1 MNNNKNNMSNNY
13 KVVNVYVGYSE
24 NSINKIDIIKSEFG
38 VDDVVK
44 GVFNKIKI
52 KDGEG
57 EWDDMLY
64 YGIKKIDEKNDIGVI
79 GYGEEEV
86 ILVIGDKNKWYNKVD
101 EFNLDSIEKE
111 VDFSNGD
118 YNEEDWDDWVEF
130 VYSIMIRIKGQYS
143 IVREY
148 SIYYM
153 YSILSSSLYRAVST
167 RIRYIQGTA

>member
-24 NSINKIDIIKSEFG
+24 NSISKIDIIKSEFG
-38 VDDVVK
+38 VDDVVY
-44 GVFNKIKI
+44 GVFRDIKI
-52 KDGEG
+52 KNGEG

-79 GYGEEEV
+79 GYGEEEI
-86 ILVIGDKNKWYNKVD
+86 ILVIGDKNKWYNIID

-111 VDFSNGD
+111 VDFSNGK

-130 VYSIMIRIKGQYS
+130 VEELVDSIEWDKVKYSYKF
-143 IVREY
+143 
-148 SIYYM
+148 
-153 YSILSSSLYRAVST
+153 
-167 RIRYIQGTA
+167 

>member
-1 MNNNKNNMSNNY
+1 MVNNNKNNMSNNY
-13 KVVNVYVGYSE
+13 KIVNVYVGYSE
-24 NSINKIDIIKSEFG
+24 NSISKIDIIKSEFG

-44 GVFNKIKI
+44 GVFSNIKI

-57 EWDDMLY
+57 EWNDMLY

-111 VDFSNGD
+111 VDFSNGK
-118 YNEEDWDDWVEF
+118 YNEEDWDGWVEL
-130 VYSIMIRIKGQYS
+130 VEEL
-143 IVREY
+143 V
-148 SIYYM
+148 
-153 YSILSSSLYRAVST
+153 
-167 RIRYIQGTA
+167 

>member
-1 MNNNKNNMSNNY
+1 MVNNNKNNMSNNY
-13 KVVNVYVGYSE
+13 KVVNVYVGCGE

-38 VDDVVK
+38 VDDVVY
-44 GVFNKIKI
+44 GVFRDIKI

-57 EWDDMLY
+57 EWNDMLY

-111 VDFSNGD
+111 VDFSNGK

-130 VYSIMIRIKGQYS
+130 VEELVDSIEWVK
-143 IVREY
+143 
-148 SIYYM
+148 
-153 YSILSSSLYRAVST
+153 
-167 RIRYIQGTA
+167 

>member
-1 MNNNKNNMSNNY
+1 MSNNY
-13 KVVNVYVGYSE
+13 KKVNVYINYNE
-24 NSINKIDIIKSEFG
+24 NSISKIDIIKSEFG

-44 GVFNKIKI
+44 GVFMDIKI

-86 ILVIGDKNKWYNKVD
+86 ILVIGDKSKWYDKVD

-111 VDFSNGD
+111 VDFSNGK
-118 YNEEDWDDWVEF
+118 YNEESYDEWVEF
-130 VYSIMIRIKGQYS
+130 VEGLVDSINW
-143 IVREY
+143 
-148 SIYYM
+148 
-153 YSILSSSLYRAVST
+153 
-167 RIRYIQGTA
+167 

>member
-1 MNNNKNNMSNNY
+1 MSNNY
-13 KVVNVYVGYSE
+13 KIVNVYIGYSE

-79 GYGEEEV
+79 GYWDEEI
-86 ILVIGDKNKWYNKVD
+86 ILVIGDKNKWYNIVD

-111 VDFSNGD
+111 VDFSNGKYD
-118 YNEEDWDDWVEF
+118 EEDWDNWVEF
-130 VYSIMIRIKGQYS
+130 VEELVDSIEWDKDKYSYKF
-143 IVREY
+143 
-148 SIYYM
+148 
-153 YSILSSSLYRAVST
+153 
-167 RIRYIQGTA
+167 

>member
-1 MNNNKNNMSNNY
+1 MSNNY

-44 GVFNKIKI
+44 GVFSNIKI

-57 EWDDMLY
+57 EWNDMLY

-111 VDFSNGD
+111 VDFSNGK
-118 YNEEDWDDWVEF
+118 YNEEDWDGWVEL
-130 VYSIMIRIKGQYS
+130 VEEL
-143 IVREY
+143 V
-148 SIYYM
+148 
-153 YSILSSSLYRAVST
+153 
-167 RIRYIQGTA
+167 

>member
-1 MNNNKNNMSNNY
+1 MSKSF
-13 KVVNVYVGYSE
+13 KVVNVYVGYGE

-44 GVFNKIKI
+44 GVFRDIKI

-57 EWDDMLY
+57 EWNDMLY

-118 YNEEDWDDWVEF
+118 YNEEDWDGWVEL
-130 VYSIMIRIKGQYS
+130 VEEL
-143 IVREY
+143 V
-148 SIYYM
+148 
-153 YSILSSSLYRAVST
+153 
-167 RIRYIQGTA
+167 

>member
-1 MNNNKNNMSNNY
+1 MVNNNKNNMSNNY

-79 GYGEEEV
+79 GYGDEEI
-86 ILVIGDKNKWYNKVD
+86 ILVIGDKNKWYNIVD

-111 VDFSNGD
+111 VDFSNGK
-118 YNEEDWDDWVEF
+118 YNEEDWDEWVEL
-130 VYSIMIRIKGQYS
+130 VEVLCEG
-143 IVREY
+143 
-148 SIYYM
+148 
-153 YSILSSSLYRAVST
+153 
-167 RIRYIQGTA
+167 